1 MDLTELQSLLSLAEG
16 RVKEQTKWNALTKK
30 VPDYAPWAPNG
41 YQRMLEAVS
50 EARQL
55 LDKDSKQL
63 KANDVEAVTAA
74 LNRAVNTMRP
84 GNLAEVE
91 DLRPLTALL
100 RRAGSPDDSSTEAL
114 RSAVSYGK
122 MVVSYVT
129 DGSGTKDMIA
139 VAVDKL
145 KKAIE

>member
-1 MDLTELQSLLSLAEG
+1 MS
-16 RVKEQTKWNALTKK
+16 EQTHWEGLTKK

-41 YQRMLEAVS
+41 YQRMEEAVS
-50 EARQL
+50 QARQL
-55 LDKDSKQL
+55 LAEDGGHL
-63 KANDVEAVTAA
+63 KASDVETVTAA
-74 LNRAVNTMRP
+74 LNKAVNTMRP

-100 RRAGSPDDSSTEAL
+100 RRAGTPDESSPEAL
-114 RSAVSYGK
+114 RDAVSYGK

-139 VAVDKL
+139 AAVEKL